1 MDNSKL
7 NVFAMGMGTKS
18 ISSAASSSVSAKA
31 SSAKLQTAQS
41 GQDFGAQLD
50 KAQAAGT
57 KETSSLKETVNEIKE
72 AVKEVQKDAMGA
84 EAGTQKTEASEA
96 GNPEI
101 QVTEAAETTA
111 AEAQASLQAVKL
123 ILADTALEVETQME
137 MPVAEPVMQ
146 QSSSIEALLSGKPQ
160 AVNVGLQQAL
170 STISTHIFQQP
181 VQAVETVPAMEQ
193 LQQVQRGQQLQQVQQ
208 AVAAAQPMA
217 EAGSSIEALL
227 NTVQAKNAEADQA
240 MLNMLYGKSFAGNQA
255 EQVNS
260 VQAVF
265 PAEEAAPAV
274 AIQSFSATIN
284 NPQNNEAEDNVAL
297 NTMAS
302 MLDGAEVVV
311 ENRGTSN
318 QNLQQNG
325 QQKQQEIFES
335 YNVVNAQA
343 QAEAQP
349 VQLSQ
354 EVVFDAAPARAAET
368 SVNPSPA
375 IQQPFG
381 MPEAAEKPVEVQQPQ
396 QNLEAYDIPKQI
408 VEQAR
413 LIRANESTEMIIKLN
428 PAHLGDL
435 TLKVSVNTNSGV
447 TAVFHSDNAQ
457 VRGLLETSMLQLK
470 QELNEQGIKVDS
482 IEVSAGLPDG
492 QMPQDM
498 RQGYYAQQGGGQ
510 QQNTSTSE
518 DLNAYEEGAQDPVT
532 GEPVNQSTEVI
543 RDDQGNVISDGVDY
557 KV

>member
-7 NVFAMGMGTKS
+7 NVFAMGMGAKS

-57 KETSSLKETVNEIKE
+57 KETSSLKETVKEIKE
-72 AVKEVQKDAMGA
+72 AVKEEQKDAMGA

-96 GNPEI
+96 VNPET
-101 QVTEAAETTA
+101 QVTEAAETAA

-123 ILADTALEVETQME
+123 IIADTALEVETQME

-170 STISTHIFQQP
+170 STISTDIFQQP

-193 LQQVQRGQQLQQVQQ
+193 LQQVQQLQQLQQ

-368 SVNPSPA
+368 SVNPAPA

-381 MPEAAEKPVEVQQPQ
+381 MPEAAEESVEVQQPQ
-396 QNLEAYDIPKQI
+396 QNLEAYGIPKQI

>member
-7 NVFAMGMGTKS
+7 NVFAMGMGAKS

-96 GNPEI
+96 GKPET
-101 QVTEAAETTA
+101 QVTEAAETAA

-123 ILADTALEVETQME
+123 IIADTALEVETQME

-193 LQQVQRGQQLQQVQQ
+193 PQQLQQVKQ

-335 YNVVNAQA
+335 YNVVNAQT

-368 SVNPSPA
+368 SVNPAPA

-381 MPEAAEKPVEVQQPQ
+381 MPEAAEESVEVQQPQ

>member
-7 NVFAMGMGTKS
+7 NVFAMGMGAKS

-31 SSAKLQTAQS
+31 SSAKLQTAQG

-72 AVKEVQKDAMGA
+72 AGNEVQKDAMGA

-96 GNPEI
+96 GNPET
-101 QVTEAAETTA
+101 QVTEAAETAA

-123 ILADTALEVETQME
+123 IIADTALEVETQME

-170 STISTHIFQQP
+170 STISTDIFQQP
-181 VQAVETVPAMEQ
+181 AQADATVPAMAQ
-193 LQQVQRGQQLQQVQQ
+193 LQPVQQVQQVQQ
-208 AVAAAQPMA
+208 AVAAAHPMA

-368 SVNPSPA
+368 SVNPAPA

>member
-7 NVFAMGMGTKS
+7 NVFAMGMGAKS

-96 GNPEI
+96 GNPET
-101 QVTEAAETTA
+101 QVTEAAETAA

-123 ILADTALEVETQME
+123 IIADTALEVETQME

-193 LQQVQRGQQLQQVQQ
+193 TQPVQQLQQLQQ

-343 QAEAQP
+343 QAEARP

-368 SVNPSPA
+368 SVNPAPA
-375 IQQPFG
+375 IQQSFG

-532 GEPVNQSTEVI
+532 GAPVNQSTEVI

>member
-7 NVFAMGMGTKS
+7 NVFAMGMGAKS

-96 GNPEI
+96 GNPET
-101 QVTEAAETTA
+101 QVTEAAETAA

-123 ILADTALEVETQME
+123 IIADTALEVETQME

-170 STISTHIFQQP
+170 STISTDIFQQP

-193 LQQVQRGQQLQQVQQ
+193 PQQLQQVQQ

-343 QAEAQP
+343 QAQAEAQP

-368 SVNPSPA
+368 SVNPAPA

>member
-7 NVFAMGMGTKS
+7 NVFAMGMGAKS

-96 GNPEI
+96 VNPET
-101 QVTEAAETTA
+101 QVTEAAETAA

-123 ILADTALEVETQME
+123 IIADTALEVETQME

-170 STISTHIFQQP
+170 STISTHILQQP
-181 VQAVETVPAMEQ
+181 VQAVEAVPAMEQ
-193 LQQVQRGQQLQQVQQ
+193 PQQVQQLQQVQQ

-368 SVNPSPA
+368 SVNPAPA

-381 MPEAAEKPVEVQQPQ
+381 MPEAAEESVEVQQPQ

>member
-7 NVFAMGMGTKS
+7 NVFAMGMGAKS

-96 GNPEI
+96 GNPET
-101 QVTEAAETTA
+101 QVTEAAETVA
-111 AEAQASLQAVKL
+111 AEVQASLQAVKL
-123 ILADTALEVETQME
+123 IIADTALEVETQME

-160 AVNVGLQQAL
+160 AVNVGIQQAL
-170 STISTHIFQQP
+170 STISTHILQQP

-193 LQQVQRGQQLQQVQQ
+193 LQPVQQPQQLQQ

-368 SVNPSPA
+368 SVNPAPA

-381 MPEAAEKPVEVQQPQ
+381 MPEAAEESVEVQQPQ

-447 TAVFHSDNAQ
+447 TAVFHSDNSQ

>member
-7 NVFAMGMGTKS
+7 NVFAMGMGAKS

-57 KETSSLKETVNEIKE
+57 KETSSLKETVKEIKE

-96 GNPEI
+96 GNPET
-101 QVTEAAETTA
+101 QVTEAAETAA

-123 ILADTALEVETQME
+123 IIADTALEVETQME

-170 STISTHIFQQP
+170 STISTHILQQP

-193 LQQVQRGQQLQQVQQ
+193 PQQLQQVQQ

-335 YNVVNAQA
+335 YNVVNAQGQA

-368 SVNPSPA
+368 SVNPAPA

-381 MPEAAEKPVEVQQPQ
+381 MPEAAEESVEVQQPQ

-447 TAVFHSDNAQ
+447 TAVFHSDNSQ

>member
-7 NVFAMGMGTKS
+7 NVFAMGMGAKS

-96 GNPEI
+96 VNPET
-101 QVTEAAETTA
+101 QVTEAAETAA
-111 AEAQASLQAVKL
+111 AEAQASLQDVKF
-123 ILADTALEVETQME
+123 IIADTALEVETQME

-193 LQQVQRGQQLQQVQQ
+193 PQPVQQLQQVQQ

-343 QAEAQP
+343 QAQAEAQP

-368 SVNPSPA
+368 SVNPAPA

>member
-7 NVFAMGMGTKS
+7 NVFAMGMGAKS

-57 KETSSLKETVNEIKE
+57 KETSSLKETVKEIKE
-72 AVKEVQKDAMGA
+72 AVEEVQKDAMGA

-96 GNPEI
+96 VNPET
-101 QVTEAAETTA
+101 QVTEAAETAA

-123 ILADTALEVETQME
+123 IIADTALEVETQME

-170 STISTHIFQQP
+170 STISTDIFQQP

-193 LQQVQRGQQLQQVQQ
+193 LQQLQQVQQ

-240 MLNMLYGKSFAGNQA
+240 MLNMLYGKRFAGNQA

-335 YNVVNAQA
+335 YNVVNAQT

-368 SVNPSPA
+368 SVNPAPA

-381 MPEAAEKPVEVQQPQ
+381 MPEAAEESVEVQQPQ

>member
-7 NVFAMGMGTKS
+7 NVFAMGMGAKS

-96 GNPEI
+96 VNPEI

-123 ILADTALEVETQME
+123 IIADTALEVETQME

-181 VQAVETVPAMEQ
+181 VQAVEKVPAMEQ
-193 LQQVQRGQQLQQVQQ
+193 LQPVQQLQQVQQ

-343 QAEAQP
+343 QAQAEAQP

-368 SVNPSPA
+368 SVNPAPA

-381 MPEAAEKPVEVQQPQ
+381 MPEAAEESVEVQQPQ

>member
-7 NVFAMGMGTKS
+7 NVFAMGMGAKS

-96 GNPEI
+96 GNPET
-101 QVTEAAETTA
+101 QVTEAAETVA
-111 AEAQASLQAVKL
+111 AEVQASLQAVKL
-123 ILADTALEVETQME
+123 IIADTALEVETQME

-160 AVNVGLQQAL
+160 AVNVGIQQAL
-170 STISTHIFQQP
+170 STISTHILQQP

-193 LQQVQRGQQLQQVQQ
+193 PQQVQQLQQ

-368 SVNPSPA
+368 SVNPAPA

>member
-7 NVFAMGMGTKS
+7 NVFAMGMGAKS

-57 KETSSLKETVNEIKE
+57 KETSSLKETVKEIKE
-72 AVKEVQKDAMGA
+72 AVEEVQKDAMGA

-96 GNPEI
+96 VNPET
-101 QVTEAAETTA
+101 QVTEAAETAA

-123 ILADTALEVETQME
+123 IIADTALEVETQME

-170 STISTHIFQQP
+170 STISTHILQQP
-181 VQAVETVPAMEQ
+181 VQAVEAVPAMEQ
-193 LQQVQRGQQLQQVQQ
+193 PQQVQQLQQVQQ

-368 SVNPSPA
+368 SVNPAPA

-381 MPEAAEKPVEVQQPQ
+381 MPEAAEESVEVQQPQ

>member
-7 NVFAMGMGTKS
+7 NVFAMGMGAKS

-96 GNPEI
+96 GNPET
-101 QVTEAAETTA
+101 QVTEAAETAA

-123 ILADTALEVETQME
+123 IIADTVLEVETQME

-193 LQQVQRGQQLQQVQQ
+193 PQQLQQLQQVQQ

-368 SVNPSPA
+368 SVNPAPA

-381 MPEAAEKPVEVQQPQ
+381 MPEAAEESVEVQQPQ

-447 TAVFHSDNAQ
+447 TAVFHSDNSQ

>member
-7 NVFAMGMGTKS
+7 NVFAMGMGAKS

-57 KETSSLKETVNEIKE
+57 KETSSLKENVKEIKE
-72 AVKEVQKDAMGA
+72 AVEEVQKDAMGA

-96 GNPEI
+96 GNPET
-101 QVTEAAETTA
+101 QVTEAAETAA
-111 AEAQASLQAVKL
+111 AEAQASLQDVKL
-123 ILADTALEVETQME
+123 IIADTALEVETQME

-193 LQQVQRGQQLQQVQQ
+193 PQPVQQLQQVQQ

-343 QAEAQP
+343 QAQAEAQP

-368 SVNPSPA
+368 SVNPAPA

>member
-7 NVFAMGMGTKS
+7 NVFAMGMGAKS
-18 ISSAASSSVSAKA
+18 ISSAASSSVSAKE

-57 KETSSLKETVNEIKE
+57 KETSSLKETVKEIKE

-96 GNPEI
+96 VNPET
-101 QVTEAAETTA
+101 QVTEAAEAAA
-111 AEAQASLQAVKL
+111 AEAQASLQDVKF
-123 ILADTALEVETQME
+123 IIADTALEVETQME

-193 LQQVQRGQQLQQVQQ
+193 LQQVQRGQQVQQ

-368 SVNPSPA
+368 SVNPAPA

>member
-7 NVFAMGMGTKS
+7 NVFAMGMGAKS

-57 KETSSLKETVNEIKE
+57 KETSSLKETVKEIKE

-96 GNPEI
+96 VNPET
-101 QVTEAAETTA
+101 QVTEAAETAA

-123 ILADTALEVETQME
+123 IIADTALEVETQME

-170 STISTHIFQQP
+170 STISTHILQQP

-193 LQQVQRGQQLQQVQQ
+193 PQQVQQLQQ

-335 YNVVNAQA
+335 YNVVNAQGQA

-368 SVNPSPA
+368 SVNPAPA

>member
-7 NVFAMGMGTKS
+7 NVFAMGMGAKS

-96 GNPEI
+96 GNPET
-101 QVTEAAETTA
+101 QVTEAAETAA

-123 ILADTALEVETQME
+123 IIADTALEVETQME

-193 LQQVQRGQQLQQVQQ
+193 PQQLQQVKQ

-335 YNVVNAQA
+335 YNVVNAQT

-368 SVNPSPA
+368 SVNPAPA

>member
-7 NVFAMGMGTKS
+7 NVFAMGMGAKS

-57 KETSSLKETVNEIKE
+57 KENSSLKETVKEIKE

-84 EAGTQKTEASEA
+84 EAGTQKSEASEA
-96 GNPEI
+96 VNPET

-123 ILADTALEVETQME
+123 IIADTALEVETQME

-193 LQQVQRGQQLQQVQQ
+193 PQQLQQVQQ

-343 QAEAQP
+343 QAQAEAQP

-368 SVNPSPA
+368 SVNPAPA

-381 MPEAAEKPVEVQQPQ
+381 MPEAAEESVEVQQPQ

>member
-7 NVFAMGMGTKS
+7 NVFAMGMGAKS

-96 GNPEI
+96 GNPET
-101 QVTEAAETTA
+101 QVTEAAETVA
-111 AEAQASLQAVKL
+111 AEVQASLQAVKL
-123 ILADTALEVETQME
+123 IIADTALEVETQME

-170 STISTHIFQQP
+170 STISTHILQQP

-193 LQQVQRGQQLQQVQQ
+193 PQQVQQLQQ

-368 SVNPSPA
+368 SVNPAPA

-447 TAVFHSDNAQ
+447 TAVFHSDNSQ

>member
-7 NVFAMGMGTKS
+7 NVFAMGMGAKS

-96 GNPEI
+96 GNPET
-101 QVTEAAETTA
+101 QVTEAAETAA

-123 ILADTALEVETQME
+123 IIADTALEVETQME

-170 STISTHIFQQP
+170 STISTDIFQQP

-193 LQQVQRGQQLQQVQQ
+193 PQQLQQVQQ

-343 QAEAQP
+343 QAQAEAQP

-368 SVNPSPA
+368 SVNPAPA

-381 MPEAAEKPVEVQQPQ
+381 MPEAAEEPVEVQQPQ

>member
-7 NVFAMGMGTKS
+7 NVFAMGMGAKS

-31 SSAKLQTAQS
+31 NSAKLQTAQS

-96 GNPEI
+96 VNPET
-101 QVTEAAETTA
+101 QVTEAAETAA

-123 ILADTALEVETQME
+123 IIADTALEVETQME

-160 AVNVGLQQAL
+160 TVNVGLQQAL

-193 LQQVQRGQQLQQVQQ
+193 PQQVQQVQQVQQ
-208 AVAAAQPMA
+208 AVAAAHPMA

-343 QAEAQP
+343 QAQAEAQP

-368 SVNPSPA
+368 SVNPAPA

>member
-7 NVFAMGMGTKS
+7 NVFAMGMGAKS

-96 GNPEI
+96 VNPEI
-101 QVTEAAETTA
+101 QVTEAAETAA

-123 ILADTALEVETQME
+123 IIADTALEVETQME

-170 STISTHIFQQP
+170 STISTHILQQP

-193 LQQVQRGQQLQQVQQ
+193 PQQVQQLQQ

-343 QAEAQP
+343 EAQP

-368 SVNPSPA
+368 SVNPAPA

>member
-7 NVFAMGMGTKS
+7 NVFAMGMGAKS

-96 GNPEI
+96 VNPET
-101 QVTEAAETTA
+101 QVTEAAETAA

-123 ILADTALEVETQME
+123 IIADTALEVETQME

-193 LQQVQRGQQLQQVQQ
+193 PQQLQQVQQLQQ

-227 NTVQAKNAEADQA
+227 KTVQAKNAEADQA
-240 MLNMLYGKSFAGNQA
+240 MLNMLYGKSFTGNQA

-335 YNVVNAQA
+335 YNVVNAQT

-368 SVNPSPA
+368 SVNPAPA

-381 MPEAAEKPVEVQQPQ
+381 MPEAAEESVEVQQPQ

>member
-7 NVFAMGMGTKS
+7 NVFAMGMGAKS

-96 GNPEI
+96 VNPET
-101 QVTEAAETTA
+101 QVTEAAETAA

-123 ILADTALEVETQME
+123 IIADTALEVETQME

-170 STISTHIFQQP
+170 STISTDIFQQP
-181 VQAVETVPAMEQ
+181 VQAVEAVPAMEQ
-193 LQQVQRGQQLQQVQQ
+193 PQQVQQLQQVQQ

-368 SVNPSPA
+368 SVNPAPA

-381 MPEAAEKPVEVQQPQ
+381 MPEAAEESVEVQQPQ

>member
-7 NVFAMGMGTKS
+7 NVFAMGMGAKS

-96 GNPEI
+96 VNPET
-101 QVTEAAETTA
+101 QVTEAAETAA

-123 ILADTALEVETQME
+123 IIADTALEVETQME

-170 STISTHIFQQP
+170 STISTHILQQP

-193 LQQVQRGQQLQQVQQ
+193 LQPVQQLQQVQQ

-335 YNVVNAQA
+335 YNVVNAQT

-368 SVNPSPA
+368 SVNPAPA

>member
-7 NVFAMGMGTKS
+7 NVFAMGMGAKS

-96 GNPEI
+96 VNPET
-101 QVTEAAETTA
+101 QVTEAAETAA

-123 ILADTALEVETQME
+123 IIADTALEVETQME

-170 STISTHIFQQP
+170 STISTDIFQQP

-193 LQQVQRGQQLQQVQQ
+193 PQQLQQVKQ

-335 YNVVNAQA
+335 YNVVNAQT

-368 SVNPSPA
+368 SVNPAPA

-381 MPEAAEKPVEVQQPQ
+381 MPEAAEESVEVQQPQ

>member
-7 NVFAMGMGTKS
+7 NVFAMGMGAKS

-57 KETSSLKETVNEIKE
+57 KETSSLKETVKEIKE
-72 AVKEVQKDAMGA
+72 AVKEEQKDAMGA

-96 GNPEI
+96 GTPAT
-101 QVTEAAETTA
+101 QVTEAAETAA

-123 ILADTALEVETQME
+123 IIADTALEVETQME

-193 LQQVQRGQQLQQVQQ
+193 LQQVQRGQQLQQ

-368 SVNPSPA
+368 SVNPAPA

-381 MPEAAEKPVEVQQPQ
+381 MPEAAEESVEVQQPQ

>member
-7 NVFAMGMGTKS
+7 NVFAMGMGAKS

-96 GNPEI
+96 VNPET
-101 QVTEAAETTA
+101 QVTEAAETAA
-111 AEAQASLQAVKL
+111 AEVQASLQAVKL
-123 ILADTALEVETQME
+123 IIADTALEVETQME

-193 LQQVQRGQQLQQVQQ
+193 PQQLQQVQQ

-343 QAEAQP
+343 QAQAEAQP

-368 SVNPSPA
+368 SVNPAPA

>member
-7 NVFAMGMGTKS
+7 NVFAMGMGAKS

-57 KETSSLKETVNEIKE
+57 KETSSLKETVKEIKE

-84 EAGTQKTEASEA
+84 EAGTQNTEASEA
-96 GNPEI
+96 VNPET
-101 QVTEAAETTA
+101 QVTEAAETAA

-123 ILADTALEVETQME
+123 IIADTALKVETQME

-170 STISTHIFQQP
+170 STISTDIFQQP

-193 LQQVQRGQQLQQVQQ
+193 LQQVQQVQQVQQ

-335 YNVVNAQA
+335 YNVANAQA

-368 SVNPSPA
+368 SVNPAPA

>member
-7 NVFAMGMGTKS
+7 NVFAMGMGAKS

-57 KETSSLKETVNEIKE
+57 KETSSLKETVKEIKE

-96 GNPEI
+96 VNPET
-101 QVTEAAETTA
+101 QVTEAAETAA

-123 ILADTALEVETQME
+123 IIADTALEVETQME

-170 STISTHIFQQP
+170 STISTHILQQP
-181 VQAVETVPAMEQ
+181 VQAVETIPAMEQ
-193 LQQVQRGQQLQQVQQ
+193 PQQVQQLQQVQQ

-368 SVNPSPA
+368 SVNPAPA

-381 MPEAAEKPVEVQQPQ
+381 MPEAAEESVEVQQPQ

>member
-7 NVFAMGMGTKS
+7 NVFAMGMGAKS

-96 GNPEI
+96 GNPET
-101 QVTEAAETTA
+101 QVTEAAETVA
-111 AEAQASLQAVKL
+111 AEVQASLQAVKL
-123 ILADTALEVETQME
+123 IIADTALEVETQME

-170 STISTHIFQQP
+170 STISTHILQQP

-193 LQQVQRGQQLQQVQQ
+193 PQQVQQLQQ

-368 SVNPSPA
+368 SVNPAPA

>member
-7 NVFAMGMGTKS
+7 NVFAMGMGAKS

-96 GNPEI
+96 VNPET
-101 QVTEAAETTA
+101 QVTEAAETAA

-123 ILADTALEVETQME
+123 IIADTALEVETQME

-193 LQQVQRGQQLQQVQQ
+193 PQQLQQVKQ

-368 SVNPSPA
+368 SVNPAPA

-381 MPEAAEKPVEVQQPQ
+381 MPEAAEESVEVQQPQ

>member
-7 NVFAMGMGTKS
+7 NVFAMGMGAKS

-123 ILADTALEVETQME
+123 IIADTALEVETQME

-193 LQQVQRGQQLQQVQQ
+193 PQPVQQLQQVQQ

-343 QAEAQP
+343 QAQAEAQP

-368 SVNPSPA
+368 SVNPAPA

-381 MPEAAEKPVEVQQPQ
+381 MPEAAEESVEVQQPQ

>member
-57 KETSSLKETVNEIKE
+57 KETSSLKETVKEIKE
-72 AVKEVQKDAMGA
+72 AVKEEQKDAMGA
-84 EAGTQKTEASEA
+84 EAGTQKTEASET
-96 GNPEI
+96 GNPET
-101 QVTEAAETTA
+101 QVTEAAETAA

-123 ILADTALEVETQME
+123 IIADTALEVETQME

-193 LQQVQRGQQLQQVQQ
+193 PQQPQQLQQVQQ

-343 QAEAQP
+343 KAQAEAQP

-368 SVNPSPA
+368 SVNPAPA

>member
-7 NVFAMGMGTKS
+7 NVFAMGMGAKS

-123 ILADTALEVETQME
+123 IIADTALEVETQME

-170 STISTHIFQQP
+170 STISTDIFQQP

-193 LQQVQRGQQLQQVQQ
+193 PQQVQQLQQVQQ

-368 SVNPSPA
+368 SVNPAPA

>member
-7 NVFAMGMGTKS
+7 NVFAMGMGAKS

-57 KETSSLKETVNEIKE
+57 KETSSLKETVKEIKE

-96 GNPEI
+96 VNPET
-101 QVTEAAETTA
+101 QVTEAAETAA

-123 ILADTALEVETQME
+123 IIADTALEVETQME

-160 AVNVGLQQAL
+160 AVNVGIQQAL
-170 STISTHIFQQP
+170 STISTHILQQP

-193 LQQVQRGQQLQQVQQ
+193 LQQVQRGQQLQQ

-335 YNVVNAQA
+335 YNVVNAQGQA

-368 SVNPSPA
+368 SVNPAPA

-381 MPEAAEKPVEVQQPQ
+381 MPEAAEESVEVQQPQ
-396 QNLEAYDIPKQI
+396 HNLEAYDIPKQI

-447 TAVFHSDNAQ
+447 TAVFHSDNSQ

>member
-7 NVFAMGMGTKS
+7 NVFAMGMGAKS

-57 KETSSLKETVNEIKE
+57 KETSSLKETVKEIKE

-96 GNPEI
+96 VNPET
-101 QVTEAAETTA
+101 QVTEAAETAA

-123 ILADTALEVETQME
+123 IIADTALEVETQME

-170 STISTHIFQQP
+170 STISTHILQQP

-193 LQQVQRGQQLQQVQQ
+193 LQQVQRGQQLQQ

-335 YNVVNAQA
+335 YNVVNAQGQA

-368 SVNPSPA
+368 SVNPAPA

-381 MPEAAEKPVEVQQPQ
+381 MPEAAEESVEVQQPQ
-396 QNLEAYDIPKQI
+396 HNLEAYDIPKQI

-447 TAVFHSDNAQ
+447 TAVFHSDNSQ

>member
-7 NVFAMGMGTKS
+7 NVFAMGMGAKS

-41 GQDFGAQLD
+41 GQDFGTQLD

-57 KETSSLKETVNEIKE
+57 KETSSLKETVKEIKE

-84 EAGTQKTEASEA
+84 ESGTQKTEASEA
-96 GNPEI
+96 GNPET
-101 QVTEAAETTA
+101 QVTEAAEMAA
-111 AEAQASLQAVKL
+111 AEAQASLQDVKL
-123 ILADTALEVETQME
+123 IIADTALEVETQME

-146 QSSSIEALLSGKPQ
+146 QSSSIEALLSDKPQ

-193 LQQVQRGQQLQQVQQ
+193 LQQVQRGQQVQQ

-343 QAEAQP
+343 QAQAEAQP

-368 SVNPSPA
+368 SVNPAPA

-381 MPEAAEKPVEVQQPQ
+381 MPEAAEESVEVQQPQ

>member
-7 NVFAMGMGTKS
+7 NVFAMGMGAKS

-96 GNPEI
+96 GNPET
-101 QVTEAAETTA
+101 QVTEAAETAA

-123 ILADTALEVETQME
+123 IIADTALEVETQME

-170 STISTHIFQQP
+170 STISTHILQQP

-193 LQQVQRGQQLQQVQQ
+193 PQQVQQLQQ

-368 SVNPSPA
+368 SVNPAPA

-381 MPEAAEKPVEVQQPQ
+381 MPEAAEESVEVQQPQ
-396 QNLEAYDIPKQI
+396 HNLEAYDIPKQI

-447 TAVFHSDNAQ
+447 TAVFHSDNSQ